1 MGLKLIIVLLDNGGF
16 GCIERLQGSTGNASF
31 NNMRASS
38 SAARDGP
45 DFVAHARS
53 LGALASKVTG
63 LAQLAS
69 SLAAARKSDRTSVLV
84 IDTDPAR
91 STAAGGHWWD
101 VPVPEVSDRAEVRAA
116 RERYTVARQLRTD
129 DD

>member
-1 MGLKLIIVLLDNGGF
+1 
-16 GCIERLQGSTGNASF
+16 
-31 NNMRASS
+31 
-38 SAARDGP
+38 
-45 DFVAHARS
+45 
-53 LGALASKVTG
+53 VTG

-116 RERYTVARQLRTD
+116 RERYTVARQLRRGD
-129 DD
+129 D